1 MGGFGRPALRS
12 VARGRSRL
20 GREDRGRSP
29 LLASPDGRTRLANFL
44 TAELGQTLNL
54 DPARKTT
61 LSSYIQNRLARGATL
76 NDGMKTLA
84 QTTQTEATE
93 IKAMLSPEQRQRF
106 DQIYG
111 ADGALLFSYAKA
123 VALGTIGP

>member
-1 MGGFGRPALRS
+1 
-12 VARGRSRL
+12 
-20 GREDRGRSP
+20 

-44 TAELGQTLNL
+44 TTELGQTLNL

-61 LSSYIQNRLARGATL
+61 LSSYIQSRLAQGATL